1 MISIIIPTYNEADQI
16 QQTIS
21 KIHAA
26 NGEHEIE
33 IIVADGGSTDET
45 VPIALRSN
53 AITIVSNKK
62 GRAAQMNKGT
72 YVAKGDVL
80 YFLHAD
86 SIPPKNFIGS
96 ILNAVHK
103 NFSSGCFRLSF
114 DHSHWF
120 LKANCW
126 FTRFD
131 VNAVRFGDQS
141 LFVTKDVFQK
151 IGGFNES
158 LLMMEDQEIIHRIKK
173 HRGFKVMN
181 GIVTTSARKYLDNGI
196 YRMQAIF
203 YRIWLLYYLGFSQKY
218 LLKLHRR
225 LIRKHTFVQQKSKV
239 PSNKYRS
246 YGHVP
251 PSQLMG
257 RCKG

>member
-1 MISIIIPTYNEADQI
+1 MISIIIPTYNEAEQVAE
-16 QQTIS
+16 TIS
-21 KIHAA
+21 KTNAA
-26 NGEHEIE
+26 NNEHQIE
-33 IIVADGGSTDET
+33 IIVVDGGSTDET
-45 VPIALRSN
+45 IPIALGSN
-53 AITIVSNKK
+53 AITIVSDKK
-62 GRAAQMNKGT
+62 GRAAQMNKGAS
-72 YVAKGDVL
+72 VAKGDVL

-86 SIPPKNFIGS
+86 SIPPKNFTGS
-96 ILNAVHK
+96 ILNAVNK

-173 HRGFKVMN
+173 YGRFKVMN
-181 GIVTTSARKYLDNGI
+181 DYVTTSARKYLDNGI
-196 YRMQAIF
+196 YRLQAIF
-203 YRIWLLYYLGFSQKY
+203 FRIWFLYYLHYPQER
-218 LLKLHRR
+218 LLKLHRK
-225 LIRKHTFVQQKSKV
+225 LVRKHK
-239 PSNKYRS
+239 
-246 YGHVP
+246 
-251 PSQLMG
+251 L
-257 RCKG
+257 